1 MLKEC
6 AEMTF
11 LNEGR
16 LYPTSV
22 TPKKPM
28 YVIRSMIL
36 IFRDRIRKR
45 RLFYHNSICCIFFY
59 ALDKKFAV

>member
-22 TPKKPM
+22 TPKTN
-28 YVIRSMIL
+28 VC
-36 IFRDRIRKR
+36 
-45 RLFYHNSICCIFFY
+45 N
-59 ALDKKFAV
+59 